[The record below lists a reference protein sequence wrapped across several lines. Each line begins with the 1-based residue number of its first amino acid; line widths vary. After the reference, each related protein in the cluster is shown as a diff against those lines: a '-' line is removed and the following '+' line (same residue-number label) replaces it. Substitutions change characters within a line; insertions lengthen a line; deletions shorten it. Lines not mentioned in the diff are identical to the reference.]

1 MAQTVLE
8 ISTKTSDNKN
18 EDFSYFSQVF
28 GEPIK
33 CTAGSSID
41 FLNGFLDLGTQSID
55 DYINITKPFQLG
67 INFYRYEY
75 DHPQIPTTQGT
86 DSAPHSKRYI
96 YWFPAAPDIP
106 DPENQSTVIDQAGLP
121 GPVPPTT
128 TQYGQKVSQYSNSNL
143 PAFLQERQSQT
154 TETLPDGS
162 KMRVDTFNVIEEFA
176 TVDIPAGYYSKVKL
190 CQLVNDAFNLFQGS
204 LVNSDKP
211 LETSTASTNPIFINE
226 VAPYDYQNNPNSIT
240 PLLRAFEYPYDTAK
254 ISGSDPDSISSE
266 TKIYINDL
274 TWPYWFIPV
283 FTVPNDLSF
292 FVNENIYPPY
302 VWYSDEQ
309 TGFLSGTSKF
319 NLNYDTNNDVFFIDY
334 CHTPIV
340 DTEQREVVLFSK
352 SKMFYSDQGP
362 AFNVG
367 YKANSTMGGILIS
380 RLFSYDYDS
389 TGTVIPVN
397 TGFWQKQLGF
407 GFDDAYQTQF
417 KADMITQDRTFFNNY
432 RQNDPTSGAYGVTY
446 KFVFTYP
453 DPKYLA
459 TSTTAAL
466 IPIQWLQQSNF
477 ATAVSDKGMSI
488 FSRDIPKIFQS
499 IGSRSIFA
507 EGIGSFT
514 KPNPYYLID
523 VNISHLKNDNY
534 RDRDSYRQIMSIAG
548 KTYNSGTS
556 FIQLFGDNS
565 IQALNLTEDI
575 YIDKIEI
582 KILNP
587 DKTMAAGLGDTSS
600 IFLRLIQ
607 PVIMETK

>member
-8 ISTKTSDNKN
+8 ISAKTSNTRNTDNSS
-18 EDFSYFSQVF
+18 FTQIF

-33 CTAGSSID
+33 CAAGSSID
-41 FLNGFLDLGTQSID
+41 FLNGFLDLGTQSTD
-55 DYINITKPFQLG
+55 DYINIPAKFQLG

-96 YWFPAAPDIP
+96 YWFPQSPDIP
-106 DPENQSTVIDQAGLP
+106 DPFNQSSLIDAP
-121 GPVPPTT
+121 GYSGQPLPPTT
-128 TQYGQKVSQYSNSNL
+128 TQYGSKISMYSNSNL

-154 TETLPDGS
+154 TETLPDNS
-162 KMRVDTFNVIEEFA
+162 KMRVDTFNVIEETA
-176 TVDIPAGYYSKVKL
+176 TIDIPAGYYSKVKL
-190 CQLVNDAFNLFQGS
+190 CQIVNDAFNLFQGS

-211 LETSTASTNPIFINE
+211 LETSTASTQPIYIND
-226 VAPYDYQNNPNSIT
+226 VAPYDYQNTPNAIT
-240 PLLRAFEYPYDTAK
+240 PLLRAFEYPYSQAK
-254 ISGSDPDSISSE
+254 VSGADPDSISSE

-283 FTVPNDLSF
+283 FTVPNDLTY

-302 VWYSDEQ
+302 VWYNDEQ

-319 NLNYDTNNDVFFIDY
+319 NLNYDTANDVFFIDY

-352 SKMFYSDQGP
+352 SLMHYSND
-362 AFNVG
+362 ADASNVG
-367 YKANSTMGGILIS
+367 YKANSTMGGIIIS

-389 TGTVIPVN
+389 TGAAIPVN

-417 KADMITQDRTFFNNY
+417 KADMITQDRTFYNNY
-432 RQNDPTSGAYGVTY
+432 RANDPTGAYGITY

-453 DPKYLA
+453 DPKYLG

-499 IGSRSIFA
+499 IGSRSIF
-507 EGIGSFT
+507 GDDINSFT
-514 KPNPYYLID
+514 KPDAYYLVSI
-523 VNISHLKNDNY
+523 NISHLKNSNY
-534 RDRDSYRQIMSIAG
+534 RDRDTYRQIMTIAG
-548 KTYNSGTS
+548 KTYSSGTNY
-556 FIQLFGDNS
+556 IQLFSDSS
-565 IQALNLTEDI
+565 ITALNLTEDI

-582 KILNP
+582 EILRP
-587 DKTMAAGLGDTSS
+587 DKTLALGLGDDSS
-600 IFLRLIQ
+600 IFIRLTQ
-607 PVIMETK
+607 PVQVP